1 MVDTATIQDQE
12 APAEIQETLDALG
25 GIEGMDSKSLTD
37 KVKEEAAAGAASE
50 EAKPV
55 EGAVEA
61 TPEEEAATAVAAK
74 EAATAVETSTETPA
88 AVPEEVKITITENI
102 AIGDEVKAGEAAA
115 PDGDYPRAD
124 KSILV
129 VKDGKV
135 ESIKPAEGAE
145 TPAPAAKTGDHIDNP
160 FVSQEAAAVEV
171 TNIKNFDEGAGYLTE
186 KLGMEIKTPADLA
199 KVATRVE
206 ELNTS
211 LSGLQEE
218 KGNLENYK
226 AVFENLPDELFSP
239 VRKWLDGED
248 YHAELQVVSRMNL
261 DFSKPFSSHD
271 VESMLDHYHPGKF
284 SKEDY
289 QDLADDKAFLAVVDS
304 TKQLYTADQNRF
316 KGQKEDYKKTTEAT
330 QKKYG
335 QSVEAS
341 ITSLAADVPYIK
353 AHHKQKVE
361 GILKTGEAGILNL
374 FVDSDG
380 MLKPEAGKYIALAIY
395 GEAAISAQSKSARN
409 KGESAAREEILI
421 RTPTKQEKASAA
433 AGAAPDTAGHD
444 VLQAFQKEVIPSEG
458 GDNPFMKPF
467 TGD

>member
-1 MVDTATIQDQE
+1 MEDTVITQDQE
-12 APAEIQETLDALG
+12 APVEIQETLDALG
-25 GIEGMDSKSLTD
+25 GIEGLDQKSLVD
-37 KVKEEAAAGAASE
+37 KIKEGAVAGAASG
-50 EAKPV
+50 EAKPA
-55 EGAVEA
+55 EGAAEA
-61 TPEEEAATAVAAK
+61 TPAEEAAVVAAK
-74 EAATAVETSTETPA
+74 ETAAAKLVEESA
-88 AVPEEVKITITENI
+88 AAPEEIKITITENI
-102 AIGDEVKAGEAAA
+102 AVGDEVKAGEAAA

-145 TPAPAAKTGDHIDNP
+145 TAAPAAKTGDHIDNP

-171 TNIKNFDEGAGYLTE
+171 TNIKDFNQGAGYLTE

-206 ELNTS
+206 ELNTNIT
-211 LSGLQEE
+211 GLQEE

-226 AVFENLPDELFSP
+226 AVFDKMPEDLFSIT
-239 VRKWLDGED
+239 RKWLDGED
-248 YHAELQVVSRMNL
+248 YHAELQTVSRMNL

-289 QDLADDKAFLAVVDS
+289 QDMADDKAFLAVVDS

-316 KGQKEDYKKTTEAT
+316 KGQKEDYRKDTEAT
-330 QKKYG
+330 QKKFG

-353 AHHKQKVE
+353 GHHKQKVE

-395 GEAAISAQSKSARN
+395 GEAAILSQSKSAKNR
-409 KGESAAREEILI
+409 GESAAREEILV

-433 AGAAPDTAGHD
+433 AGGAPDTAGQD
-444 VLQAFQKEVIPSEG
+444 VLQAFQKEVIPDAGS
-458 GDNPFMKPF
+458 DNPFMKPF
-467 TGD
+467 TGE